1 MVTAEQRRFVRLV
14 AGWSLAVV
22 VGLSAAGMLSP
33 AHWLVATVLG
43 FLALVQITAS
53 RFVVPPWRRRLRLP
67 IVAGIGLFCLAAGY
81 ELAARAGLV

>member
-22 VGLSAAGMLSP
+22 VALSALGWLSP
-33 AHWLVATVLG
+33 AHWFVATLLG

-53 RFVVPPWRRRLRLP
+53 RFAVPPWRRRLRVPLA
-67 IVAGIGLFCLAAGY
+67 VGTATFCLVAGY